1 MQWHACTPYSTY
13 LHILDSK
20 KSKEIVDD
28 TEAALDKS
36 SHQHLCLKKRH
47 RKNSKRQSSRQI
59 YLQGDI
65 IQQYQAMKLH
75 TIPQSQ
81 LDV

>member
-1 MQWHACTPYSTY
+1 MKEKGDEILHDSFFVLKLSIIAST
-13 LHILDSK
+13 
-20 KSKEIVDD
+20 
-28 TEAALDKS
+28 LDKS

-75 TIPQSQ
+75 TIPQ
-81 LDV
+81 